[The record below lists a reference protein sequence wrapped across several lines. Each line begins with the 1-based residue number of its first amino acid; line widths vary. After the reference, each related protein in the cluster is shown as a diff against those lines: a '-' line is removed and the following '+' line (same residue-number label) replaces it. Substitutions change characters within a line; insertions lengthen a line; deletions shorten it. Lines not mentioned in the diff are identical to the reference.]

1 METSPLVRQEAF
13 TGKLSGTDVYAAGNA
28 EGSIILFQPENSEH
42 ISARTINDPIT
53 AIAPAWDCKTY
64 AVG

>member
-1 METSPLVRQEAF
+1 MEISPLVRQEMFAE
-13 TGKLSGTDVYAAGNA
+13 KASGTDLHAAGNA
-28 EGSIILFQPENSEH
+28 EGSIILFQPQDSEH

>member
-1 METSPLVRQEAF
+1 MGTSLLVGQYRSIG
-13 TGKLSGTDVYAAGNA
+13 TVSGTDLHAAGNA
-28 EGSIILFQPENSEH
+28 EGSIILFQPQNSEH
-42 ISARTINDPIT
+42 ISARTIIDPIT

>member
-1 METSPLVRQEAF
+1 MGISPLVGQGIF
-13 TGKLSGTDVYAAGNA
+13 SGMLSGTDAHVAGNI
-28 EGSIILFQPENSEH
+28 EGSIILFQPQNSEH

>member
-1 METSPLVRQEAF
+1 MATSPLVRQETF
-13 TGKLSGTDVYAAGNA
+13 IGKFSGTDLHAAGNA
-28 EGSIILFQPENSEH
+28 EGSIILFQPQNSEH